1 MVDIMLSSRSFSLN
15 STVMLVRQCGFDDSW
30 RDVSDLKF
38 DAVADGLIE
47 SQDI

>member
-1 MVDIMLSSRSFSLN
+1 MLSSRTFSLN
-15 STVMLVRQCGFDDSW
+15 ITVMLVRHCGFDDSW

-38 DAVADGLIE
+38 DSVADGLIE